1 MRWVQGL
8 PRFDAPLRLPQLR
21 ALKRTQYGDDD
32 GGVGRG
38 RFGGGGVRRSRM
50 SAVEFD
56 AFARGLDA
64 QLGQRKKYASVEEE
78 QVPFV
83 VVIVVCVLGTA

>member
-1 MRWVQGL
+1 M
-8 PRFDAPLRLPQLR
+8 PRADAPLRLPQLR
-21 ALKRTQYGDDD
+21 ALKRAQYDD
-32 GGVGRG
+32 GGDDGGGSGRD
-38 RFGGGGVRRSRM
+38 RFGGGASRRSRM

-78 QVPFV
+78 QVY
-83 VVIVVCVLGTA
+83 